1 MFSWQL
7 LKRSRGHGR
16 WGLGANARVPLLP
29 GWRPELAGPGG
40 GSTLRVRGPC
50 RPLCCRGTP
59 CRAVGS
65 QGLTCAGAHPG
76 KAAPGGR
83 LAARCPGREPR
94 FIPCP
99 GPSVCTSVV
108 CTWKPSAPG
117 GGGRW
122 APGRRLG
129 LAEITRVGPRTEL
142 VPCWQRKR
150 RQSSLSALS
159 GGQLSAGQKGGSP
172 QESSLPAPDPDVQP
186 PGLREASVRCL
197 GRPLCGF
204 SLEPPEPTRTHPS
217 PPRRLGTG
225 GASAGALARVPR
237 TGGCGGWR
245 PGSRRGHCGA
255 AVSGPGRCRGVSSS
269 CRCRAIRP
277 CACVP
282 TRVCTP
288 CRHHDGF

>member
-1 MFSWQL
+1 MARPSAHLPAQGVLFFCHSCRSSRYSVRGAASVFSWQL

-172 QESSLPAPDPDVQP
+172 RSRVCQP
-186 PGLREASVRCL
+186 QTLM
-197 GRPLCGF
+197 F
-204 SLEPPEPTRTHPS
+204 SLQGCEKQ
-217 PPRRLGTG
+217 
-225 GASAGALARVPR
+225 ASAV
-237 TGGCGGWR
+237 
-245 PGSRRGHCGA
+245 
-255 AVSGPGRCRGVSSS
+255 
-269 CRCRAIRP
+269 
-277 CACVP
+277 
-282 TRVCTP
+282 
-288 CRHHDGF
+288 